1 MAQKP
6 LTYIL
11 LVLLIGGGFLVGSFF
26 GGSLVGGL
34 AAPSD
39 HRAIVEDFEIY
50 DENYGYLPAAKVV
63 SFGTLKYGESL
74 STLSVFKVDQPY
86 QFSCW
91 VFMRKGDVEMCM
103 EIWGPDDS
111 GHMYDVGFARL
122 GVASG
127 GHIEY
132 QGETVMTIHDF
143 VASPVVPNGQG
154 VSTEGDYAITITR

>member
-34 AAPSD
+34 VAPSD
-39 HRAIVEDFEIY
+39 HRAIVEDFKIY
-50 DENYGYLPAAKVV
+50 DSTYGYLPKPTLIT
-63 SFGTLKYGESL
+63 FGTLKYGESL